1 MQVDQI
7 ANHYLN
13 QQIIC
18 YPNPVNDE
26 LHISTSTGLQI
37 EQVEIYA
44 INGQMVLS
52 IADLQMATNSISVE
66 KIPAGLYTIKVLTN
80 EGIAV
85 KQIVVE

>member
-1 MQVDQI
+1 
-7 ANHYLN
+7 
-13 QQIIC
+13 
-18 YPNPVNDE
+18 
-26 LHISTSTGLQI
+26 
-37 EQVEIYA
+37 
-44 INGQMVLS
+44 MVLS